1 MELLVAYDVG
11 TTTPEGERRLRRVAK
26 ICEGYGV
33 RVQKSVF
40 EVVCSPAERL
50 LLQAQLL
57 EVIAPG
63 VDSIRL
69 YAVPR
74 GTFRNASHL
83 GAATRPPHH
92 GPMIV

>member
-1 MELLVAYDVG
+1 MELLVTYDVG
-11 TTTPEGERRLRRVAK
+11 TVDPAGERRLRQVAK

-50 LLQAQLL
+50 MLQAKLTG
-57 EVIAPG
+57 VIAPN
-63 VDSIRL
+63 VDSVRV

-74 GTFRNASHL
+74 GTFTQARHL
-83 GAATRPPHH
+83 GAAVRPMHQ
-92 GPMIV
+92 GPMVL